1 MEIQMSAQIDGRGP
15 LTMESLAQAW
25 DTLTAK
31 DVPAD
36 ARLQVN
42 TALSG
47 RWLITA
53 RWIPADPEPDET
65 EAEDADGI
73 ELEVIQDPAVP
84 RGNVIL
90 TNNLEAV
97 RDELNRPLRNYIAPD
112 PDPVKVAEAV
122 QRRHDTLGYLVGH
135 QWSNGR
141 WI

>member
-25 DTLTAK
+25 DALTAK

-53 RWIPADPEPDET
+53 RWTPADPEPDET
-65 EAEDADGI
+65 EAEDADRI
-73 ELEVIQDPAVP
+73 RL
-84 RGNVIL
+84 GNM
-90 TNNLEAV
+90 EAV
-97 RDELNRPLRNYIAPD
+97 RDELNRPLLQRYNGGDPAWFPAPR
-112 PDPVKVAEAV
+112 P
-122 QRRHDTLGYLVGH
+122 
-135 QWSNGR
+135 
-141 WI
+141 

>member
-1 MEIQMSAQIDGRGP
+1 MEIKMSAQIDGRGP

-73 ELEVIQDPAVP
+73 ELAVGIDWDPVSK
-84 RGNVIL
+84 RLRENM
-90 TNNLEAV
+90 EAV
-97 RDELNRPLRNYIAPD
+97 RDELSRPLRNYIAPD
-112 PDPVKVAEAV
+112 PDPVKIAEAV
-122 QRRHDTLGYLVGH
+122 KRRHDTLGYLDL
-135 QWSNGR
+135 
-141 WI
+141 